1 MNIAPPKSIRED
13 KIPRTVHIWDIDG
26 FVKLSDK
33 ARERF
38 KGTIREY
45 GVRKLARDL
54 NFDRETVYSI
64 YSNGRKKGAHSIRH
78 LLKIADFLNYDL
90 KKLEEEVTQYGGKQT
105 HMYEISFPFSLT
117 PLHLRAVTIH
127 GDGSFY
133 YNSKQNS
140 MNAEWYQSG
149 GRINYMEKL
158 LDKVIDNNP
167 IKSKIKSR
175 KDNVCSISIPNHLV
189 RLVCISLNLE
199 LDCFH
204 STEFFR
210 KVSKLPPGYAIQVF
224 FQFIVDEAYL
234 KGTTLT
240 ISQKK
245 KWSRDGL
252 KILFDGL
259 NFDYSRPIN
268 DKQDI
273 TIYNYNFPKILNY
286 LEEAKNK
293 FGSIAGLWFKE
304 REFIEACKKSDPS
317 RYPLIRKSMR
327 INKEIFNTLK
337 IAKSI
342 FSYQDVREFGR
353 TSKEVNK
360 AIRCW
365 KKNKLIERIS
375 WNRYKILE
383 EDVKQVTT

>member
-1 MNIAPPKSIRED
+1 MKSSKSNKFEN
-13 KIPRTVHIWDIDG
+13 IPRIIHLWDIDG

-33 ARERF
+33 AREIF
-38 KGTIREY
+38 KGIIREY
-45 GVRKLARDL
+45 GVRKLAMDL

-64 YSNGRKKGAHSIRH
+64 YSTERKKSAHSIKH

-90 KKLEEEVTQYGGKQT
+90 ETLEEEVTHYGGKQT

-117 PLHLRAVTIH
+117 PLHLRVVTIH

-158 LDKVIDNNP
+158 LDKVIGNNP
-167 IKSKIKSR
+167 IKGKIKSR

-210 KVSKLPPGYAIQVF
+210 KVSKLPPEYAIQVF
-224 FQFIVDEAYL
+224 FQFIVDEGYL

-240 ISQKK
+240 VSQKK
-245 KWSRDGL
+245 KWSRNGL
-252 KILFDGL
+252 KILLDGL
-259 NFDYSRPIN
+259 NFDYSDPIN

-273 TIYNYNFPKILNY
+273 TIYNYNFPKIFDY
-286 LEEAKNK
+286 LKKAKKRYGNV
-293 FGSIAGLWFKE
+293 AGLWFKE
-304 REFIEACKKSDPS
+304 REFIKACKKVNPS
-317 RYPLIRKSMR
+317 HYPLIRKSMG

-337 IAKSI
+337 ITKSI
-342 FSYQDVREFGR
+342 FNYQDIREFGR
-353 TSKEVNK
+353 TSREVNR

-365 KKNKLIERIS
+365 KKNELIKRIG
-375 WNRYKILE
+375 WNRYKVLE
-383 EDVKQVTT
+383 EDIK

>member
-1 MNIAPPKSIRED
+1 MVPPKIICED
-13 KIPRTVHIWDIDG
+13 KIPRTVHFWDLEG
-26 FVKLSDK
+26 FVKLSNE
-33 ARERF
+33 ARNKF
-38 KGTIREY
+38 KKLIRKY
-45 GVRKLARDL
+45 GIRKLARYL
-54 NFDRETVYSI
+54 KFDRETIYSI
-64 YSNGRKKGAHSIRH
+64 YSNGRKKGAHSIKH

-90 KKLEEEVTQYGGKQT
+90 ETLEGEVTHYGGKQT
-105 HMYEISFPFSLT
+105 HMYEISFPFLPT

-140 MNAEWYQSG
+140 MNAEWYQLG
-149 GRINYMEKL
+149 GRIDYMENL
-158 LDKVIDNNP
+158 LDKIISNNP
-167 IKSKIKSR
+167 IKSKTKSIE
-175 KDNVCSISIPNHLV
+175 DDVCSISIPNHLV
-189 RLVCISLNLE
+189 RLVCISLNIE

-210 KVSKLPPGYAIQVF
+210 KVSKLSPEYAIQVF

-252 KILFDGL
+252 KILLDGL
-259 NFDYSRPIN
+259 SFDHSNPVN

-286 LEEAKNK
+286 LEEAKNI
-293 FGSIAGLWFKE
+293 FGNIAGLWFKE

-327 INKEIFNTLK
+327 VNKEIFNKLK

-353 TSKEVNK
+353 TSREVNK

-383 EDVKQVTT
+383 EDVKQVTA

>member
-140 MNAEWYQSG
+140 
-149 GRINYMEKL
+149 
-158 LDKVIDNNP
+158 
-167 IKSKIKSR
+167 
-175 KDNVCSISIPNHLV
+175 
-189 RLVCISLNLE
+189 
-199 LDCFH
+199 
-204 STEFFR
+204 T
-210 KVSKLPPGYAIQVF
+210 
-224 FQFIVDEAYL
+224 
-234 KGTTLT
+234 
-240 ISQKK
+240 QKK